1 MVQSHVFKQTWRQR
15 NNDGIIFVLN
25 YKIYFLCFQTVLRMS
40 STVAMALVTVSLA
53 PGSVMVTMTVE
64 TSVMSKAVV
73 GFSKCIVKMN
83 CHVFV

>member
-53 PGSVMVTMTVE
+53 PGSVMHGDNDCGDLSDE
-64 TSVMSKAVV
+64 QSCRR
-73 GFSKCIVKMN
+73 F
-83 CHVFV
+83 